1 MKCEK
6 FESSSGKPYQI
17 IFAHGFAGRF
27 FYVICYLL
35 MLSQKIFFIFVGVI
49 FPLVSTT
56 L

>member
-27 FYVICYLL
+27 FYVYLLFVIL
-35 MLSQKIFFIFVGVI
+35 MLSQKIFFYIL
-49 FPLVSTT
+49 LV
-56 L
+56 